1 MVEILVVVGVV
12 VAALVGFAILGV
24 IAKAWSH

>member
-12 VAALVGFAILGV
+12 VAALVGFAVLNI
-24 IAKAWSH
+24 IAKAWHH